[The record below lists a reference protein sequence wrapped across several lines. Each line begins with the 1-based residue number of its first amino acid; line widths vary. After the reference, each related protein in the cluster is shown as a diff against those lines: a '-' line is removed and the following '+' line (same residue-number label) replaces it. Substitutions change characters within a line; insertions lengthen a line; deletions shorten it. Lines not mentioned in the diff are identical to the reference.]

1 MTFHSAKLESSAMYS
16 DVEFSKTN
24 VHGDMPDPVKPVSF
38 PVVSDWPPTV
48 GYPEPSWKMAA

>member
-1 MTFHSAKLESSAMYS
+1 MYS